1 MKMEEIRKIAEEKGI
16 SPKKSRK
23 ADLIRMIQ
31 RAEGIRTV
39 SSPGKRVPA
48 VRSIV
53 SGGRIVSDGSTPG

>member
-31 RAEGIRTV
+31 REEGNNDCFE
-39 SSPGKRVPA
+39 
-48 VRSIV
+48 
-53 SGGRIVSDGSTPG
+53 SGQAGTCGQIHCLWREDCV